1 MGVYGMSNGI
11 TIVIEALVS
20 ESLLLLENGLKYLLL
35 IFKFGRLTEM
45 LENVL
50 KCPTKLVK
58 SGL

>member
-1 MGVYGMSNGI
+1 MGVYGMSNRI